1 MIRSLKVGD
10 LVKKM
15 SFSVPNSVKVS
26 YDDDEIPILSYTN
39 DTPIATG
46 IRSELN
52 RKEYENNTY
61 IDWNKESMLEPKS
74 SDVVYRKW
82 ATIIVLS
89 IILGYVTT
97 FIDLASVWLN
107 DVKKG
112 LCYGEMDKWSLSNP
126 YLTCPAEDWYDWSQ
140 ILVGSQGFI
149 SNMFIN
155 FPIYFVFAGCWI
167 AVAAYITINRD
178 IFIKQSGIP
187 EIKIIISG
195 FNYDLPVYLGMHTF
209 IYKIFGLIL
218 VVSSGLWLGKEG
230 PLVHVSCCIL
240 NILYD
245 AIVNKNN
252 QNEAVRRELLSAAT
266 ATGISVAF
274 NAPIG
279 GVLFVLESMP
289 SFFMPTKVMWNSFLS
304 ATTAVVV
311 LTGFKLFTEGENFY
325 EKDLFRV
332 NFGNFSW
339 LFVELI
345 PFVILGVLGAF
356 YGYIFINFNAK
367 FSSKH
372 FRGRVQ
378 EKLCQV
384 FKVSDSWGKYLEILT
399 IVVLTTIL
407 NFPFE
412 MTKLPLHAFLKILFT
427 DCPDDS
433 NTDLDSNSSNF
444 MCLPSNGITSLKLLY
459 IIVQGF
465 FLTSY
470 TYGVNLPGGV
480 LMPSLVLGATTGRL
494 LGIISQALQNQIN
507 WDSLATCTQNSCL
520 VSPSSY
526 AVIGAASFMA
536 GITKLTM
543 CVVVIMFELTGA
555 ITYVLP
561 IMCSVMI
568 LKFVNDWLCN
578 DNIYD
583 AWLKN
588 HFNRYDSNKG
598 EPNEGKG
605 NGLCDFTNL
614 TATVKNRLPDVTIAR
629 AMVPIERT
637 KYVCLIPEQPYTNK
651 TLYQFMNDDNHE
663 GYPLIVNES
672 NPISLGYA
680 YKTNIASKL
689 STIDDALDDSVI
701 SFQIQGLPNHILSQ
715 QLHYE
720 RSFETKNIIRLDIT
734 TENSVIITNDQTPL
748 VLVLEMFEKL
758 SLNYLI
764 IMNHNPHV
772 DQLMS
777 GFIDRF
783 IVSRL
788 INLNFRKLQGEDADS
803 ESMQDYDIENM
814 LEDDHLLSTRLDR
827 MSVELIT

>member
-1 MIRSLKVGD
+1 
-10 LVKKM
+10 M
-15 SFSVPNSVKVS
+15 SFSVPKSVVVS
-26 YDDDEIPILSYTN
+26 YDEDEIPILSYHDDALETTN
-39 DTPIATG
+39 APSGRDK
-46 IRSELN
+46 
-52 RKEYENNTY
+52 KEYESNTY
-61 IDWNKESMLEPKS
+61 IDWNRESMVENNS
-74 SDVVYRKW
+74 SANVYRKW

-107 DVKKG
+107 DLKKG
-112 LCYGEMDKWSLSNP
+112 LCLSEIDKWSLSNP
-126 YLTCPAEDWYDWSQ
+126 YLTCPADDWYDWSE
-140 ILVGSQGFI
+140 ILIGGKGFI
-149 SNMFIN
+149 SNIFIN
-155 FPIYFVFAGCWI
+155 FPIYLVFAGFWI
-167 AVAAYITINRD
+167 AIAAYITINKD

-187 EIKIIISG
+187 EIKLIISG
-195 FNYDLPVYLGMHTF
+195 FNFDLPAYLGVHTL
-209 IYKIFGLIL
+209 IYKTFGLIL

-240 NILYD
+240 NILYGI
-245 AIVNKNN
+245 IVDKAN

-279 GVLFVLESMP
+279 GVLFVLESIP
-289 SFFMPTKVMWNSFLS
+289 SFFMPTKVMWNSFVS
-304 ATTAVVV
+304 ATAAVVV
-311 LTGFKLFTEGENFY
+311 LNGFKLFTEGENFY
-325 EKDLFRV
+325 EKDLFKV

-339 LFVELI
+339 LFVEII
-345 PFVILGVLGAF
+345 PFVILGILGAF
-356 YGYIFINFNAK
+356 YGHIFIKFNAK
-367 FSSKH
+367 FSSKI
-372 FRGRVQ
+372 FRGKVQ
-378 EKLCQV
+378 RKLCQIFNV
-384 FKVSDSWGKYLEILT
+384 PEQKGKYLEILA
-399 IVVLTTIL
+399 IVLLTSIL

-412 MTKLPLHAFLKILFT
+412 ITKLPLHAFLKILFT

-444 MCLPSNGITSLKLLY
+444 MCLPSNGITSLKLVY

-465 FLTSY
+465 LLSSY
-470 TYGVNLPGGV
+470 TYGVNLPGGI
-480 LMPSLVLGATTGRL
+480 LMPSLVLGASTGRL
-494 LGIISQALQNQIN
+494 LGIISQALQNQFD
-507 WDSLATCTQNSCL
+507 WESLATCTQNSCL

-526 AVIGAASFMA
+526 AVIGAASFVS

-561 IMCSVMI
+561 IMCSVMV

-588 HFNRYDSNKG
+588 HFNRYENQKG

-605 NGLCDFTNL
+605 NGLCDFINL
-614 TATVKNRLPDVTIAR
+614 TSSVKNRLPDVKIAR

-637 KYVCLIPEQPYTNK
+637 KFLCLLPDEAYTIK
-651 TLYQFMNDDNHE
+651 SLYRFICDDNHE
-663 GYPLIVNES
+663 GYPLILNEK
-672 NPISLGYA
+672 NPISLGYL
-680 YKTNIASKL
+680 YKKNLSSRLSEISSEID
-689 STIDDALDDSVI
+689 STII
-701 SFQIQGLPNHILSQ
+701 SFQIKNLPNHILSQ

-720 RSFETKNIIRLDIT
+720 RKFGTLDIIRLDINP
-734 TENSVIITNDQTPL
+734 ENSVIITNDETPL
-748 VLVLEMFEKL
+748 VLVLEIFEKL

-783 IVSRL
+783 IVARL
-788 INLNFRKLQGEDADS
+788 INLKFSKVQNEDDS
-803 ESMQDYDIENM
+803 ESIQEFDIENSY
-814 LEDDHLLSTRLDR
+814 DNDNLLSSRLDR

>member
-1 MIRSLKVGD
+1 
-10 LVKKM
+10 M

-26 YDDDEIPILSYTN
+26 YDDDEIPILSYDN
-39 DTPIATG
+39 DRPISANV
-46 IRSELN
+46 RSDMSK
-52 RKEYENNTY
+52 KEYENNTY
-61 IDWNKESMLEPKS
+61 IDWNRESMVEPKS
-74 SDVVYRKW
+74 SALIYRKW
-82 ATIIVLS
+82 TTIIVLS

-112 LCYGEMDKWSLSNP
+112 LCYGEIDKWSLSNP
-126 YLTCPAEDWYDWSQ
+126 YLTCPADDWYDWSQ
-140 ILVGSQGFI
+140 ILVGSQGII
-149 SNMFIN
+149 SNILIN
-155 FPIYFVFAGCWI
+155 FPIYLVFAGCWI

-187 EIKIIISG
+187 EIKLIISG
-195 FNYDLPVYLGMHTF
+195 FNYDLPVYLGLHTL

-240 NILYD
+240 NILYG
-245 AIVNKNN
+245 AIVNKES

-279 GVLFVLESMP
+279 GVLFVLESTP

-325 EKDLFRV
+325 EKDLFKV

-345 PFVILGVLGAF
+345 PFVILGVLGAL
-356 YGYIFINFNAK
+356 YGYIFIKFNAK

-372 FRGRVQ
+372 FRGKVQ
-378 EKLCQV
+378 GKLCQILNL
-384 FKVSDSWGKYLEILT
+384 SDSWGKYLEIFA

-412 MTKLPLHAFLKILFT
+412 MTKLPLHAYLKILFT

-433 NTDLDSNSSNF
+433 NIDLDSNSSNF

-494 LGIISQALQNQIN
+494 LGIISQALQNQFS
-507 WDSLATCTQNSCL
+507 WESLATCTQNSCL

-526 AVIGAASFMA
+526 AVIGAASFVA

-561 IMCSVMI
+561 IMCSVMV

-583 AWLKN
+583 SWLKN
-588 HFNRYDSNKG
+588 HFNRYESHKG

-614 TATVKNRLPDVTIAR
+614 TATVKNRLPDVTIAK
-629 AMVPIERT
+629 AMVPIHKT
-637 KYVCLIPEQPYTNK
+637 KYISLIPEEPYTIK
-651 TLYQFMNDDNHE
+651 SLYQFMNDDNHE
-663 GYPLIVNES
+663 GYPIIVNDS
-672 NPISLGYA
+672 NPISLGYV

-689 STIDDALDDSVI
+689 STIDSELDNSVI

-720 RSFETKNIIRLDIT
+720 RSFESTNIIRLDIN

-783 IVSRL
+783 IISRL
-788 INLNFRKLQGEDADS
+788 INLHFRKLQGEDADS
-803 ESMQDYDIENM
+803 DSMQDFDIENT
-814 LEDDHLLSTRLDR
+814 LEDEHLLTTRLDR